1 VTADELR
8 QYVRDIPD
16 FPKPGIVFK
25 DITPLLAD
33 ARALRAAVDII
44 SAPYA
49 GRVDAVVGIESRG
62 FVFGAPVAYC
72 LGAGLIIA
80 RKAGKLPFRTISETY
95 ELEYGNGALEIHID
109 GVASGRRVL
118 IVDDLLATGGTAAA
132 AVRLVERLGVRVI
145 GCAFLVELGF
155 LKGRERLAPVECFS
169 AIRYDSD

>member
-1 VTADELR
+1 MTTDQLR
-8 QYVRDIPD
+8 QYVRDIPN

-33 ARALRAAVDII
+33 ARALRAAVDAI
-44 SAPYA
+44 SAPYV
-49 GRVDAVVGIESRG
+49 GRVDAVLGIESRG

-72 LGAGLIIA
+72 LDAGLIIA

-95 ELEYGNGALEIHID
+95 ELEYGTSALEIHTD
-109 GVASGRRVL
+109 GITQGKRVL

-132 AVRLVERLGVRVI
+132 AARLVERLGAGVL

-155 LKGRERLAPVECFS
+155 LKGRDRLAPIECFS
-169 AIRYDSD
+169 AIRYDDG